1 MSGDNEGRT
10 RSPLYLPSDETS
22 SEYDTDE
29 VYYEDEHGNVIE
41 RESRNAQPGT
51 RNYHEVGLYYG
62 PEESDD
68 DSEVPDDGD
77 EGHDGDSD
85 DGHDDDDEHDGDDE
99 QDDDDDDD
107 DHDSDDEQD
116 DDYEPDGDDDHD
128 EQDSDDEQDDDDDIT
143 ETTSAAAHDAAT
155 TEK

>member
-107 DHDSDDEQD
+107 HDSDDEQD